1 MSMLLP
7 RRALTGLNE
16 RLDAFRI
23 VIVGGPRQAG
33 KTTLLRLLHE
43 ERGGTFNTLDDAT
56 TLQTVRADPTGFAEF
71 GAAPKI
77 IDEVQRGGDDLLIAI
92 KRLVDLD
99 DSAGQFVLS
108 GSTRFLTVP
117 SLSESLAGRAVF
129 VDLWPLSAVERT
141 RADIDAPALLFEP
154 EKLRALPLATTWKR
168 AAYFDLICAGGY
180 PEAVRIGSDRL
191 RADWFEG
198 YVSTVVL
205 RDVAAFADIRRADL
219 IPRLLRL
226 IAARTGS
233 GLVMADL
240 ARSLELNHATVRDYL
255 GYLDIVYLTGNLP
268 PWSTNLTS
276 KLVKTPKAYV
286 TDSGLAAALLG
297 AEPGALAQ
305 PGHELAGP
313 LVETFVFAELTRQL
327 ATSELRAELSFF
339 RDRDGREVDFVLER
353 RDGTIVGIEVK
364 AAATV
369 RDDAF
374 KHLRWMKERLGDRFK
389 AGYVIYLGDQIR
401 PFGPDLTA
409 LPLSTL
415 WAGAPL

>member
-1 MSMLLP
+1 MSPLLP
-7 RRALTGLNE
+7 RRALAGLNE

-33 KTTLLRLLHE
+33 KTTLLRLLHQ
-43 ERGGTFNTLDDAT
+43 ERRGTFNTLDDAT
-56 TLQTVRADPTGFAEF
+56 TLQTVRADPTGFAEY
-71 GAAPKI
+71 GTTPRI

-99 DSAGQFVLS
+99 DGAGQFVLS

-117 SLSESLAGRAVF
+117 TLSESLAGRAVF
-129 VDLWPLSAVERT
+129 VDLWPLSAAERT
-141 RADIDAPALLFEP
+141 RVDIDAPALLFEP
-154 EKLRALPLATTWKR
+154 EALRSLPLATMWQRTE
-168 AAYFDLICAGGY
+168 YFDLICAGGY

-205 RDVAAFADIRRADL
+205 RDVASFADIRRADL

-255 GYLDIVYLTGNLP
+255 GYLDIVYLTANLP
-268 PWSTNLTS
+268 PWSTNFTS
-276 KLVKTPKAYV
+276 KLVKTPKCYV
-286 TDSGLAAALLG
+286 TDSGLTAALLG
-297 AEPGALAQ
+297 AEPDALAR

-313 LVETFVFAELTRQL
+313 LVETFVFTELTRQL
-327 ATSELRAELSFF
+327 ATSEVRAELSFF

-353 RDGTIVGIEVK
+353 RDGSIVGIEVK

-401 PFGPDLTA
+401 PFGSDLTA
-409 LPLSTL
+409 VPLAAL
-415 WAGAPL
+415 WAGTAL